1 MEDEPRKIFID
12 EDWKAQ
18 VQREREQAKIE
29 PQPAE
34 AKQAEEA
41 GPEGEEVPSAFAALI
56 QSVAAQCA
64 FALGLI
70 APPDTKQVMV
80 NLEEARYCV
89 DTLVMLREK
98 TKGNLTPEE
107 QGLLSQTLAE
117 LQQVYAVRSQQIQEV
132 QLKQAGI
139 DLKNPPK
146 P

>member
-1 MEDEPRKIFID
+1 MADEQPKIIID

-18 VQREREQAKIE
+18 VQREKEQA
-29 PQPAE
+29 Q
-34 AKQAEEA
+34 AKQVDEPVPDAQDSDAGDDEA
-41 GPEGEEVPSAFAALI
+41 PSTFGALI
-56 QSVAAQCA
+56 QSLAAQCA

-70 APPDTKQVMV
+70 APPDTKQIMV

-89 DTLVMLREK
+89 ETLVMLREK
-98 TKGNLTPEE
+98 TKGNLTPQE
-107 QGLLSQTLAE
+107 QGILTQTLAE
-117 LQQVYAVRSQQIQEV
+117 LQQVYAVRAQQIQEA